1 MLRQNTRIRV
11 LEVAAMI
18 IVKPPL
24 HTLHDNT
31 VRWLAGIVG
40 ELQREV
46 TRLENENA
54 GLRDQLRD
62 ARQEQRKERALA
74 RAAGGGR

>member
-1 MLRQNTRIRV
+1 
-11 LEVAAMI
+11 MI
-18 IVKPPL
+18 IVKSPF

-46 TRLENENA
+46 TRLESENA
-54 GLRDQLRD
+54 RLRDQLRE
-62 ARQEQRKERALA
+62 AKREQRHEHAMA